1 MVTLAGSWLSDSNA
15 QLFWLDK
22 DGTLHDTDYT
32 QHGLYVADHP
42 SLFGVP
48 QKLVDATFK
57 GARTDENFDFDAA
70 AAVMCEEAFK
80 RKWVRLLKVPWSK
93 KIFLEGQE
101 LTRAQRTT
109 VEDLWFDSEKA
120 VDVVW
125 YRWVSSNYGPAKDT
139 VLYAAESTVSE
150 AVTRLLEDCSDLS
163 VRDEYWITPEGTL
176 HANGDNSDY
185 NHEGHVIEHV
195 INLISDHFGLE
206 WDGGPDGVAFRT
218 MLNDEVFP
226 ERYGDDEEDPYQRM
240 RDELVAGGVFRSQQ
254 EAEAATNTFG
264 GNDDDARA
272 FAINYWG
279 WIRVAGPNIEV
290 PDMSERTLKAAG
302 EALADIVYEE
312 SGCDDMDAINAIPIR
327 VSTYSGRRALG
338 SGRREATIGEL
349 IAGESGAGNTE
360 LADIAKSGGD
370 AVRKMD
376 TALQNPYYKGRLGDS
391 TSVRD
396 VKGRLSEMA
405 DFATDKK
412 TVRSTSGDLLK
423 NMPAEQVSSNIVV
436 FYNDKDTFFKP
447 AGWVMIY
454 FVDTD
459 ENAARLKRG
468 EIVPL
473 MFIQG
478 STSMRFGGYSMI
490 DDIWKKRKRERWMTP
505 DDIAKAED
513 QKHIVGALEAYV
525 NDTDVYVDNVS
536 VRPGWQRNSIGK
548 RMMDALKHQWPD
560 RKLTHS
566 QTTSQGEKF
575 LKQTGDYS
583 PRTEALLGGVPARSL
598 VEKFDVYEWHERVD
612 RMKFKMLDQFL
623 ANPDGRWVLKRVPAT
638 LAKRIWLE
646 YGKRDTISDTNG
658 LDKIAEIMLD
668 GIAALRVATQ
678 LQGHTDDGMGYHEM
692 FNEVY
697 DWDDEEMDQKV
708 DPEKLYQFLTVQL
721 DGEHDT
727 MEFLSNYGLKPL
739 ERLVPQIADEED
751 PVKRLHALDR
761 AFNICHQRSDLSA
774 FFIEGGQST
783 LQAIADQG
791 GYVAEAETNLPSD
804 RASRMARAK
813 ELGFTVKAWHG
824 TNSKFNE
831 FDIERGKPRAVS
843 GYAPHF
849 ADRRKEA
856 AGYGS
861 KVMPVL
867 LRIRKPFYA
876 EKSGERFKP
885 LDADRYADIGGDE
898 RSVAYREQ
906 ETYSF
911 NDVVFNIGAKLWQ
924 SRSKESD
931 WPHKEAWD
939 EVYRRLRAKGYDAI
953 IWCDVPADHDGGK
966 YDKYTKITMLD
977 ASGIRLTSAMF
988 DPARASDRDILA

>member
-1 MVTLAGSWLSDSNA
+1 MVTLTESSWMSGSNA
-15 QLFWLDK
+15 QLFWMEK

-32 QHGLYVADHP
+32 QHGLYVADHA
-42 SLFGVP
+42 SLFGVS
-48 QKLVDATFK
+48 QKLVDTTFK
-57 GARTDENFDFDAA
+57 GARTDENFDIDAA

-80 RKWVRLLKVPWSK
+80 RGWVRLLKVPWSN

-101 LTRAQRTT
+101 LTRAQRSV
-109 VEDLWFDSEKA
+109 VEGLWFDSEKT

-125 YRWVSSNYGPAKDT
+125 YRWVSSKYGPAKDT
-139 VLYAAESTVSE
+139 VLFAAESSAIAE
-150 AVTRLLEDCSDLS
+150 AVTRLLEDCSDLK

-195 INLISDHFGLE
+195 INLISDHFSLE

-290 PDMSERTLKAAG
+290 PDMSERTLKTAG
-302 EALADIVYEE
+302 EALADIVFEE
-312 SGCDDMDAINAIPIR
+312 SDCDDMEAINAIPIR

-396 VKGRLSEMA
+396 AAGRLTEGTNTGGSA
-405 DFATDKK
+405 P
-412 TVRSTSGDLLK
+412 DLLAAGYG
-423 NMPAEQVSSNIVV
+423 MRTFCVDSAEEAQRAADYLNSRTSKPVS
-436 FYNDKDTFFKP
+436 
-447 AGWVMIY
+447 
-454 FVDTD
+454 
-459 ENAARLKRG
+459 EN
-468 EIVPL
+468 V
-473 MFIQG
+473 
-478 STSMRFGGYSMI
+478 
-490 DDIWKKRKRERWMTP
+490 
-505 DDIAKAED
+505 AKLL
-513 QKHIVGALEAYV
+513 VGV
-525 NDTDVYVDNVS
+525 T
-536 VRPGWQRNSIGK
+536 
-548 RMMDALKHQWPD
+548 
-560 RKLTHS
+560 
-566 QTTSQGEKF
+566 
-575 LKQTGDYS
+575 
-583 PRTEALLGGVPARSL
+583 ARSL
-598 VEKFDVYEWHERVD
+598 VEKFDAYEWHERVD
-612 RMKFKMLDQFL
+612 RVKFKMLDQFL
-623 ANPDGRWVLKRVPAT
+623 ANPDGRWVLKRVPAA

-646 YGKRDTISDTNG
+646 YGKRNTISDTNG

-692 FNEVY
+692 FDEVY
-697 DWDDEEMDQKV
+697 EWDEEETDKKV

-721 DGEHDT
+721 DGEHE
-727 MEFLSNYGLKPL
+727 MEFLSDYGLKPL

-761 AFNICHQRSDLSA
+761 AFNVIHQRSDLSA
-774 FFIEGGQST
+774 FFIEGGRKT
-783 LQAIADQG
+783 LLDIANQG
-791 GYVAEAETNLPSD
+791 GYVAEAETSTSLPSD
-804 RASRMARAK
+804 RASRLARAK

-831 FDIERGKPRAVS
+831 FDIERGKPHIVS

-856 AGYGS
+856 AGYGA

-876 EKSGERFKP
+876 EKAGERFKP
-885 LDADRYADIGGDE
+885 LDAERYADVGGDE
-898 RSVAYREQ
+898 RSVAYRKQ

-911 NDVVFNIGAKLWQ
+911 RDVIHDIGAKLWQ
-924 SRSKESD
+924 SRRDQSKEPGSKEPN

-939 EVYRRLRAKGYDAI
+939 EVYRRLRAKGYDAV
-953 IWCDVPADHDGGK
+953 IWCDVPADHDEGK

-988 DPARASDRDILA
+988 DPARAGDKDILA